1 MDFAKLGQN
10 EKLAVYGAAGVIV
23 GGLVGYSY
31 GLTILAVLA
40 AIAMLAV
47 VFLPQMSPGTNLPGS
62 KGSLMLVCGSVAA
75 VVLVL
80 AVVIYVGT
88 IFTATN
94 VRDIFFLI
102 AVIGGVVMSWAGW
115 REFQAEG
122 GKFQLGSSGAAAAP
136 GNAAPATE
144 APAAPAAEAPPAE
157 PPAPAVQ
164 ASAAADDA
172 AASAAAAP
180 QAVSDAVT
188 DAGAAASDAVDET
201 RPPA

>member
-10 EKLAVYGAAGVIV
+10 EKLAVYGAAGVIL

-122 GKFQLGSSGAAAAP
+122 GKFQLGSSGAAAAS
-136 GNAAPATE
+136 GT
-144 APAAPAAEAPPAE
+144 AAPAAEAPAAE
-157 PPAPAVQ
+157 APAPAAQ
-164 ASAAADDA
+164 ATAAADDA

-180 QAVSDAVT
+180 QAVSDAAT
-188 DAGAAASDAVDET
+188 DAGATAADAVDET